1 MVSEEKILN
10 LAKQIYM
17 GLTDEEVKKLVID
30 VEKEAESTK
39 IINEVDTSNVKQD
52 VSVLNRSN
60 SLRKDEV
67 EAYEDLD
74 SLLANAKKVEDK
86 MFVLPKIVQN

>member
-17 GLTDEEVKKLVID
+17 GLTEEEVKKLVID

-39 IINEVDTSNVKQD
+39 IINEVDTNNVKQD

-67 EAYEDLD
+67 EEYGDLD
-74 SLLANAKKVEDK
+74 ALLANAKKVEDK